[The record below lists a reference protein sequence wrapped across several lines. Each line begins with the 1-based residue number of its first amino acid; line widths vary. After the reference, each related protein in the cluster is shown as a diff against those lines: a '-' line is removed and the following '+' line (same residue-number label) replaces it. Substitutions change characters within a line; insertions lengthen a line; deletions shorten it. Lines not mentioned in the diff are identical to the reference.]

1 VSQNAL
7 ELIELEPA
15 DSQYLTGWVIVR
27 NQGAPNLPEQ
37 VVVNGLANSLGT
49 QTEAVG
55 DFADFSDYL
64 GFDAGFLRDLS
75 HRSGLEVF
83 TSFLVALGDDPVFAT
98 TAISMAN

>member
-1 VSQNAL
+1 MSQNAL

-27 NQGAPNLPEQ
+27 NQRTPHLPEQ

-55 DFADFSDYL
+55 NFPDFSDYL

-75 HRSGLEVF
+75 HCSGLEVF
-83 TSFLVALGDDPVFAT
+83 TSFLVALGDEPVFAT
-98 TAISMAN
+98 TAISISN